1 MTPGSRA
8 ARTAVVAETTHG
20 LLLTGGL
27 VTVLVAVVLC
37 TLAKPE
43 AVLWADRTTT
53 SSLACMFTVPLLA
66 GVAAIVTGARMEG
79 MSQVA
84 ATSPA
89 GARFPARVVWLAGLF
104 WAGVVALAQVVAPV
118 VAHSPWGSPFSA
130 TMVLPWVQ
138 TAVSLAGAVS
148 LGALAGCRWH
158 GWPVGPLVAAPV
170 FLWCYLTTYLPGRWN
185 LIAAFDN
192 GTFYQPWLEPAPG
205 VILGHS
211 LLFLFPVM
219 VAAGLLWPG
228 KRRAR
233 AMVGLAAVSIV
244 AGIGLVATS
253 DTDRARP
260 RELTAPPAC
269 ATAQSVTFCTWP
281 ALAEHAPNVAAA
293 LATARETAMDYWTV
307 PTDFAQTGLPRTIPG
322 KRMDV
327 ALPIQ
332 PETMTSDALYA
343 VLPTCSNEPAGLQAT
358 GELMSWATA
367 KAGLDQAS
375 DSPYVKLV
383 HSSTAAQHQWVA
395 HQMTSGKCQ

>member
-1 MTPGSRA
+1 M
-8 ARTAVVAETTHG
+8 VAEATHG

-66 GVAAIVTGARMEG
+66 GVVAIVTGARMGGLSE
-79 MSQVA
+79 VA

-104 WAGVVALAQVVAPV
+104 WAGVVTLAQVMAPV

-130 TMVLPWVQ
+130 TMVLPWIQ

-148 LGALAGCRWH
+148 LGVLAGCRWH

-192 GTFYQPWLEPAPG
+192 GTFYQPWLEPAPRVITGHTLVALAVVLVTAG
-205 VILGHS
+205 V
-211 LLFLFPVM
+211 
-219 VAAGLLWPG
+219 LWPG
-228 KRRAR
+228 LRRAR
-233 AMVGLAAVSIV
+233 VSAGIAAVVAV
-244 AGIGLVATS
+244 AGIVLIATS
-253 DTDRARP
+253 GTDRARP

-269 ATAQSVTFCTWP
+269 ATARSVTYCTWP
-281 ALAEHAPNVAAA
+281 ALADHAPHVATA
-293 LATARETAMDYWTV
+293 LASARNTVDGYWNT
-307 PTDFAQTGLPRTIPG
+307 PTEFTQAGLPWAIPG
-322 KRMDV
+322 KRMDI

-332 PETMTSDALYA
+332 QETLASDALFA
-343 VLPTCSNEPAGLQAT
+343 VLPTCSADPAGLQAQ
-358 GELMSWATA
+358 GELMTWATA
-367 KAGLDQAS
+367 KAGFDQAS
-375 DSPYVKLV
+375 DSPYVKLA
-383 HSSTAAQHQWVA
+383 HSSSAAQHQWVA
-395 HQMTSGKCQ
+395 QQMASGGCQ